1 MTQADNPSGLGMSLD
16 SRPTQGQRQAS
27 VDVTTP
33 LPPGWGSFCSVPDPR
48 RENSFGRWYACA
60 PWLVH
65 PLQRAAEGALSKQ
78 FSEMLV
84 QTVVAATWIELHAA
98 VADQMD
104 IYETLMGRAW
114 E

>member
-1 MTQADNPSGLGMSLD
+1 
-16 SRPTQGQRQAS
+16 
-27 VDVTTP
+27 
-33 LPPGWGSFCSVPDPR
+33 
-48 RENSFGRWYACA
+48 
-60 PWLVH
+60 
-65 PLQRAAEGALSKQ
+65 LQRAAEGALSKQ